1 MKVGD
6 LATVKGKPEYG
17 AGRIVRFHANQG
29 TMLIEFPKDAGVM
42 YCDYL
47 QVESYETR

>member
-6 LATVKGKPEYG
+6 LVTVKGRPEYG

-29 TMLIEFPKDAGVM
+29 TMLIEFPEEGAVI
-42 YCDYL
+42 YCDYS
-47 QVESYETR
+47 QAESYESR